1 MMESGGREGFDGV
14 MMTMTRDPKPRLRWT
29 ADLHDRFVDAV
40 TKLGGPDK
48 ATPKSVL
55 RLMGLKGLTLYHLK
69 SHLQKYRLGQHAQK
83 QNEEQYKENNR
94 CSYVNFSNHSTGTN
108 TSYGCDNEG
117 GEIPIGEALRQQ
129 IEVQKRLEEQLEV
142 QKKLQMRIESQGKY
156 LQTVLEKAQMSLS
169 QDEQGNLEASKAQLA
184 EFNSALSN
192 FMENMN
198 KDSKENIV
206 DINGFYNKNYSSAFN
221 YQELLETEENKDL
234 KPQVEGGSVQLD
246 LNIKGGNE
254 LLSTN
259 EAEMDS
265 KMVSYRV
272 YHF

>member
-1 MMESGGREGFDGV
+1 
-14 MMTMTRDPKPRLRWT
+14 
-29 ADLHDRFVDAV
+29 
-40 TKLGGPDK
+40 
-48 ATPKSVL
+48 
-55 RLMGLKGLTLYHLK
+55 
-69 SHLQKYRLGQHAQK
+69 
-83 QNEEQYKENNR
+83 
-94 CSYVNFSNHSTGTN
+94 
-108 TSYGCDNEG
+108 
-117 GEIPIGEALRQQ
+117 
-129 IEVQKRLEEQLEV
+129 
-142 QKKLQMRIESQGKY
+142 MRIESQGKY

-221 YQELLETEENKDL
+221 YQEVIETEENKDL

>member
-1 MMESGGREGFDGV
+1 
-14 MMTMTRDPKPRLRWT
+14 
-29 ADLHDRFVDAV
+29 
-40 TKLGGPDK
+40 
-48 ATPKSVL
+48 
-55 RLMGLKGLTLYHLK
+55 
-69 SHLQKYRLGQHAQK
+69 
-83 QNEEQYKENNR
+83 
-94 CSYVNFSNHSTGTN
+94 
-108 TSYGCDNEG
+108 
-117 GEIPIGEALRQQ
+117 
-129 IEVQKRLEEQLEV
+129 
-142 QKKLQMRIESQGKY
+142 MRIESQGKY

-221 YQELLETEENKDL
+221 YQENKNL